1 MTIKDAE
8 YEEDKDAFPHDA
20 YTIKGWGKGIAF
32 RVLGWEREMD
42 RFAEMEQVGRTG
54 LVAVHMV
61 GDNKV
66 YFEQVSNLVPLKDED
81 YCQNCGQVGC
91 GHTNV

>member
-1 MTIKDAE
+1 
-8 YEEDKDAFPHDA
+8 
-20 YTIKGWGKGIAF
+20 
-32 RVLGWEREMD
+32 
-42 RFAEMEQVGRTG
+42 MEQVGRTG

-81 YCQNCGQVGC
+81 YCQSCGQVGC